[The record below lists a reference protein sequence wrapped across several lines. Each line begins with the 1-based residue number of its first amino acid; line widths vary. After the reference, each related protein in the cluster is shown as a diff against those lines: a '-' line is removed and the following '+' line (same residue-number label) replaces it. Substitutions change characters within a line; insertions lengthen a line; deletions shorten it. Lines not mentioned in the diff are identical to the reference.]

1 MRYEISNKTNKK
13 VYVKEFNCDED
24 CKTWIVRHLDLT
36 ILWEFKKDKS
46 K

>member
-24 CKTWIVRHLDLT
+24 CKTWIARHLDLT
-36 ILWEFKKDKS
+36 ILWEFKKGKN
-46 K
+46 